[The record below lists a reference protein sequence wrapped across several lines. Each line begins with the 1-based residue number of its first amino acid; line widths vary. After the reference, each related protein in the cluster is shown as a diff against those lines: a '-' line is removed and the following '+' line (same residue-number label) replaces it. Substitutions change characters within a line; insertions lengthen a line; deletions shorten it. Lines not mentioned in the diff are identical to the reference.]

1 MVRQI
6 MMKKRL
12 LPAAFLIAHLSGAAF
27 AQQPNPTPQSAPPPP
42 VQQSPAQKPEDV
54 DVVRITTNLV
64 QVDAVITDKS
74 GKVITDLKRDEVQI
88 FEDGKQQ
95 KITHFSFVVTETVEE
110 LTATKPKNVDK
121 ADKNAPPIP
130 SVVLKPEQV
139 KRTIAIVLDD
149 LGLSFESTAF
159 VRKALKKFVDEQMQP
174 GDLVAIIRT
183 SGGIGALQSFT
194 SDKRQLYAA
203 IEHLQWYP
211 NGRAGILAVS
221 SYEPD
226 PIAGAIA
233 GAENPTIPT
242 DNPEQARTQSLSVGT
257 LGALTYVVKGLRD
270 LPGRKS
276 ILLISDGFQIN
287 NSYTVIENL
296 HHLVDQTNRSSVVI
310 YTMNAT
316 QLQTLGLTAADFTSG
331 YDPLS
336 APDQRG
342 AQLLADRRAA
352 ALDLQEGLDYL
363 ARETGGI
370 AIRNTNDLSG
380 GIRRVMK
387 DQNYYLIGYRPDEST
402 FDPRT
407 GRHMFHKLSLK
418 VTRPGDFNARMRN
431 GFFGA
436 SDEEASPGPV
446 SPAQQLIAGLESPFG
461 AADVHVRLTSLFGN
475 TAKFGS
481 YMRSMLFVNAR
492 DLTFT
497 NEADGSHKAELSLLA
512 IAFGD
517 NGNPLEQISGPAS
530 LRVPA
535 SNYERFLQ
543 EGFVYVLTVP
553 IKKPGAYQLR
563 VAVRDKS
570 SGRVGSASQFVEVPD
585 VKKNWLSLSGIAAT
599 SVAPSAGTQPA
610 SQNAKAFDPTQS
622 APNDRETLLE
632 RDAANPLNSA
642 AVRQFHSGEVL
653 RYGFVVF
660 NARVDKATNAPQ
672 VHFQTRLF
680 RDGQVVFA
688 GKDESVNPANQFDMK
703 RLNTGG
709 AIHLGANLTP
719 GEYILQVIATDQLAD
734 DKHRLATQWIDFQI
748 VK

>member
-1 MVRQI
+1 
-6 MMKKRL
+6 MKRHSL
-12 LPAAFLIAHLSGAAF
+12 SAIVLITQLVAVQF
-27 AQQPNPTPQSAPPPP
+27 AQQPSPVLPSPPRQTPA
-42 VQQSPAQKPEDV
+42 QQPQKPEDT

-64 QVDAVITDKS
+64 QVDAVVTDKS
-74 GKVITDLKRDEVQI
+74 GRVITDLKPEEVQI

-95 KITHFSFVVTETVEE
+95 KITHFSFVVTDTPE
-110 LTATKPKNVDK
+110 APAAAKPKPV
-121 ADKNAPPIP
+121 DKNAPPLP
-130 SVVLKPEQV
+130 PVVLKPEQV

-149 LGLSFESTAF
+149 LGLSFESTTF

-203 IEHLQWYP
+203 IENLRWYP
-211 NGRAGILAVS
+211 NGRGGILAVP

-233 GAENPTIPT
+233 AAENPTIPT
-242 DNPEQARTQSLSVGT
+242 DDPEQARTQSLSVGT
-257 LGALTYVVKGLRD
+257 LGALGYVVKGLRG

-276 ILLISDGFQIN
+276 ILLISDGFRIN
-287 NSYTVIENL
+287 DSYVVLENL

-316 QLQTLGLTAADFTSG
+316 QLQTFELTVADFATG
-331 YDPLS
+331 YDPLTT

-342 AQLLADRRAA
+342 QRQVAGRRAA

-370 AIRNTNDLSG
+370 AIRNSNDLSG

-407 GRHMFHKLSLK
+407 GRRMFHKLSLK
-418 VTRPGDFNARMRN
+418 VTRPGEFNVRMRN
-431 GFFGA
+431 GFFGT
-436 SDEEASPGPV
+436 SDEEASSGPV

-461 AADVHVRLTSLFGN
+461 AAGVHVRLTSLFGN
-475 TAKFGS
+475 TAKYGS
-481 YMRSMLFVNAR
+481 YMRSMLFVNVR

-497 NEADGSHKAELSLLA
+497 NEPDGSHKAELSLLA

-535 SNYERFLQ
+535 SHYERFLK
-543 EGFVYVLTVP
+543 EGYVYFLTVP
-553 IKKPGAYQLR
+553 IKKAGAYQLR
-563 VAVRDKS
+563 VAVRDQG

-585 VKKNWLSLSGIAAT
+585 VKKSQLALSGIAAT
-599 SVAPSAGTQPA
+599 SVAQSAANQRAPG
-610 SQNAKAFDPTQS
+610 NAEAPGAFDPAQS
-622 APNDRETLLE
+622 APNDRLLE
-632 RDAANPLNSA
+632 SDAPNLLKSA

-660 NARVDKATNAPQ
+660 NARVDKATNESQ
-672 VHFQTRLF
+672 VHFQIRLL
-680 RDGQVVFA
+680 RDGQIVFA
-688 GKDESVNPANQFDMK
+688 GKDETVNSSNQADLK
-703 RLNTGG
+703 RLNAGG

-719 GEYILQVIATDQLAD
+719 GEYVLQVIATDRLAD
-734 DKHRLATQWIDFQI
+734 EKHRIATQWIDFEI
-748 VK
+748 VE